1 MKCSNCGM
9 EFEGNFCPECGTP
22 AQKTVIKCPNCGTE
36 FKGNFCPQCGTP
48 AQKKL
53 YADSQNSALTVQT
66 GGTYNQTAGAQQAGE
81 SRFTG
86 GAFANFFIGLF
97 TIIVTIITLSLA
109 YPAMKCWKMR
119 WETRHTYINGRPLT
133 FDGKARQI
141 YGKYILWLFLS
152 LITLGIY
159 YIFCMRINLIKWQTK
174 HTHISG
180 VKDGKSE
187 FTGGALGYIG
197 TSFICTFVTL
207 ITLTLGM
214 YWARCHKERWL
225 AKHKVIDGLRLEFDG
240 KAIQYFGKR
249 VLWTFLTIIT
259 LFIYSFWL
267 IIKSKK
273 WIASHTHFATGQ
285 QLPPIT
291 GDGAQSAATPA
302 VKNTAPAVR
311 PATMSAAAP
320 ATAKSTNGFAI
331 AGFVLSFV
339 AFPLLGIIFSA
350 IGLSKSKTLNS
361 GKGLSI
367 AGLIIS
373 ILYTLYIIVVLIAIG
388 LFV

>member
-1 MKCSNCGM
+1 MKCSNCGR
-9 EFEGNFCPECGTP
+9 EFEGNFCPECGAP
-22 AQKTVIKCPNCGTE
+22 AQQTVIKCPNCGTE

-48 AQKKL
+48 AQKAL
-53 YADSQNSALTVQT
+53 HADPQNRALAVQP
-66 GGTYNQTAGAQQAGE
+66 GGAYNQTAGAQQAGE

-86 GAFANFFIGLF
+86 GAFANFFIGLL

-119 WETRHTYINGRPLT
+119 WETKHTYINGRPLI

-180 VKDGKSE
+180 VNDGKSE
-187 FTGGALGYIG
+187 FTGGALGYFG
-197 TSFICTFVTL
+197 TSFVCALVT
-207 ITLTLGM
+207 IVTLTLGM

-225 AKHKVIDGLRLEFDG
+225 AKHKIIDGLRLEFDG

-273 WIASHTHFATGQ
+273 WITKHTVFAAGQ
-285 QLPPIT
+285 KLPPIT
-291 GDGAQSAATPA
+291 ERGNMPDGNVTPINNNTSAVQTTST
-302 VKNTAPAVR
+302 K
-311 PATMSAAAP
+311 
-320 ATAKSTNGFAI
+320 KTNGFAV
-331 AGFVLSFV
+331 AGFVMSFV
-339 AFPLLGIIFSA
+339 AFPLLGIIFSS
-350 IGLSKSKTLNS
+350 IGLAKSKKTGN

-367 AGLIIS
+367 AGLVIS
-373 ILYTLYIIVVLIAIG
+373 ILYILYIIAFVVVILIIND
-388 LFV
+388 LI